1 MNYND
6 VKLIELVKH
15 CPTVYD
21 SKIAEFKIPHRK
33 EEAWEIISKEMEIT
47 VLECRNRWR
56 TIRER
61 YARELRRHDMNST
74 WPYFHLMEFLTP
86 FIKPREIRIKLA
98 GSNIKNE
105 YDDRSKSYQNT
116 SLHTDTTVT
125 GNKLVSEE
133 SAASANAFVEIEEVY
148 YDDSNDRS
156 NDIDQNEDINR
167 KKLKRK
173 CSSDEMHQEDVL
185 TQTTNHSQSIED
197 KLFCSSVACTLNKL
211 SRVHNIK
218 AKCEIY
224 KVLEKYIELEER

>member
-6 VKLIELVKH
+6 VKLIDLVKH

-33 EEAWEIISKEMEIT
+33 EEAWELISKEMEIT

-56 TIRER
+56 TLRER
-61 YARELRRHDMNST
+61 YARELRRHDINSS
-74 WPYFHLMEFLTP
+74 WPYFQMMEFLTP
-86 FIKPREIRIKLA
+86 FIKPREIRIKL
-98 GSNIKNE
+98 SNSTVKTEIDEKSR
-105 YDDRSKSYQNT
+105 YDESLLSEAAANSKSL
-116 SLHTDTTVT
+116 SDDC
-125 GNKLVSEE
+125 
-133 SAASANAFVEIEEVY
+133 AASTNNFVEIEEVY
-148 YDDSNDRS
+148 YDDSNYADR
-156 NDIDQNEDINR
+156 NEDCPR
-167 KKLKRK
+167 MKLKRK
-173 CSSDEMHQEDVL
+173 SSVEDSQHED
-185 TQTTNHSQSIED
+185 TSNMTYQTSQSMED